1 MNWYLPPEE
10 FDLFYRYYRDLFPEK
25 SVKATVNYCRNPSP
39 NLRPDGPY
47 CYTQD
52 GYELYMISAV
62 LRENISKSFV
72 APDSRQD
79 PLVHSPVSG
88 LVCFRRWW
96 WGLQVY
102 TFGYSK
108 RLLINGKVYEKLV
121 LALYCHCAKVAYYP
135 RGLGRVIT
143 FNEFCSCYP
152 D

>member
-25 SVKATVNYCRNPSP
+25 SVKAAVNYCRNPSP

-72 APDSRQD
+72 VPDSRQD
-79 PLVHSPVSG
+79 PLVYNPVSG
-88 LVCFRRWW
+88 LACFRRL
-96 WGLQVY
+96 GMEERCRCLP
-102 TFGYSK
+102 TFKKTFS
-108 RLLINGKVYEKLV
+108 LMGKFMK
-121 LALYCHCAKVAYYP
+121 KV
-135 RGLGRVIT
+135 
-143 FNEFCSCYP
+143 FNSILSF
-152 D
+152 